1 MKEFWLDVLKRFL
14 ASAGVAILFGVISI
28 VLLTLLISSA
38 LRPSEKEVPEEAILI
53 IDLTMNLTD
62 RPSGLDFEQL
72 ALQAL
77 AKQGQPRQFHLLEV
91 TRAIRK
97 AAGDDGILGIF
108 LKGSL
113 QPAGYGCGYAALAE
127 LGEALDDFRKSKKT
141 IVGYAVDPSLRD
153 YLVFSHADE
162 LFLNPYG
169 TVEFGGMA
177 AEVTFY
183 GKAFEEYGIGVQVA
197 RTGEYKSA
205 VEPYLSDHF
214 SDSNREQLEEVLG
227 DRWRDYLGHVSR
239 NRELS
244 LEQLQKIPDESFWLT
259 GEKAVLAGLVDKEA
273 HYDQVIDR
281 LNEIGE
287 VEEETGEFAQVTLD
301 DYVDRPRTMS
311 DVVALED
318 DDRPAVSVVYLEGAI
333 LDGWGDDGVFVGGD
347 EIAARLRDIRQDDKT
362 EVVVLRVNSPGGS
375 VTGAEAVRRE
385 VERVREDGI
394 PVVISMGSVAA
405 SGGYWVAA
413 RSDRIFA
420 RPETITGSI
429 GVFGLLPNVKE
440 LGNRFGLTWDVV
452 KTEPHADAFSFV
464 RPRTEEEMEDI
475 QVFVDN
481 IYDRF
486 LDHVAAGRDMN
497 KTAVNDVA
505 RGRVWSGRD
514 AREIG
519 LVDEFGGLGDAI
531 RYAVELADLPEDF
544 QVIEHPRAETPFEL
558 LAEMLDEP
566 VIRETLSGTVTRRS
580 SAARFLYDLENRF
593 GMLARLNDPR
603 NAYALLP
610 WLWDGVR

>member
-1 MKEFWLDVLKRFL
+1 
-14 ASAGVAILFGVISI
+14 
-28 VLLTLLISSA
+28 
-38 LRPSEKEVPEEAILI
+38 
-53 IDLTMNLTD
+53 
-62 RPSGLDFEQL
+62 
-72 ALQAL
+72 
-77 AKQGQPRQFHLLEV
+77 
-91 TRAIRK
+91 
-97 AAGDDGILGIF
+97 
-108 LKGSL
+108 
-113 QPAGYGCGYAALAE
+113 
-127 LGEALDDFRKSKKT
+127 
-141 IVGYAVDPSLRD
+141 
-153 YLVFSHADE
+153 
-162 LFLNPYG
+162 
-169 TVEFGGMA
+169 
-177 AEVTFY
+177 
-183 GKAFEEYGIGVQVA
+183 
-197 RTGEYKSA
+197 
-205 VEPYLSDHF
+205 
-214 SDSNREQLEEVLG
+214 
-227 DRWRDYLGHVSR
+227 
-239 NRELS
+239 ELS
-244 LEQLQKIPDESFWLT
+244 LEQLQKILDESFWLT
-259 GEKAVLAGLVDKEA
+259 AEKAVLAGLVDKVA

-311 DVVALED
+311 DVMALED

-347 EIAARLRDIRQDDKT
+347 EIADRLRDIRQDDKT

-394 PVVISMGSVAA
+394 PVVISMGTVAA
-405 SGGYWVAA
+405 SGGYWVAT

-464 RPRTEEEMEDI
+464 RPRSEEEMQDI

-580 SAARFLYDLENRF
+580 SAARFLHDLENRF

>member
-14 ASAGVAILFGVISI
+14 ASAGVAILFGVISV
-28 VLLTLLISSA
+28 VLLTLVISSV
-38 LRPSEKEVPEEAILI
+38 LRPSEKEAPEEAILV

-259 GEKAVLAGLVDKEA
+259 GEKAVLAGLIDKEA

-347 EIAARLRDIRQDDKT
+347 EIADRLRDIRQDDKT

-385 VERVREDGI
+385 VERVRADDI

-405 SGGYWVAA
+405 SG
-413 RSDRIFA
+413 
-420 RPETITGSI
+420 
-429 GVFGLLPNVKE
+429 
-440 LGNRFGLTWDVV
+440 
-452 KTEPHADAFSFV
+452 
-464 RPRTEEEMEDI
+464 
-475 QVFVDN
+475 
-481 IYDRF
+481 
-486 LDHVAAGRDMN
+486 
-497 KTAVNDVA
+497 
-505 RGRVWSGRD
+505 
-514 AREIG
+514 
-519 LVDEFGGLGDAI
+519 
-531 RYAVELADLPEDF
+531 
-544 QVIEHPRAETPFEL
+544 
-558 LAEMLDEP
+558 
-566 VIRETLSGTVTRRS
+566 
-580 SAARFLYDLENRF
+580 
-593 GMLARLNDPR
+593 
-603 NAYALLP
+603 
-610 WLWDGVR
+610 